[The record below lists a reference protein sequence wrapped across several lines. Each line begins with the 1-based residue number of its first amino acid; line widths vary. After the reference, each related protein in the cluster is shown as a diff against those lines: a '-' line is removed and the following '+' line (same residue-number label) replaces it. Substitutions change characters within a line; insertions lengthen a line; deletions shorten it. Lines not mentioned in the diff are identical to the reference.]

1 MYASHASPWP
11 LNHWTN
17 TGVACAFWSGMC
29 IASFPGSCGTRLL
42 ACATKYKKFE
52 KESKAYVFRWKSS
65 QDREHVFGPHRTWG
79 YGRLSRQPHA
89 LFASL
94 GAAAL
99 SRTHRSRCGLQ
110 CCGCIYALLLSSL
123 PFLRQAPSSPLLPSQ
138 FLPFWRR
145 DNETASAATV
155 LGTKCTQLFVNRMF

>member
-42 ACATKYKKFE
+42 ACATKYRKFE

-65 QDREHVFGPHRTWG
+65 RDREHIFGPHRTWG
-79 YGRLSRQPHA
+79 YGRLSRRPHA

-99 SRTHRSRCGLQ
+99 SRTHRSRCGLHGVVAAFTLYS
-110 CCGCIYALLLSSL
+110 CLLFHFRTRLLALPCSHHNFCHFDIKTMRPLALLQRWEWYTYVSVHN
-123 PFLRQAPSSPLLPSQ
+123 LL
-138 FLPFWRR
+138 
-145 DNETASAATV
+145 
-155 LGTKCTQLFVNRMF
+155 